1 MKRYLLLVGSLVMF
15 CSMDAWATPSDF
27 IPAPLSHP
35 PFESFYASSGQ
46 EDRPYFNV
54 GSEKSTFQS
63 EDYEEGQKVRDG
75 HNGGQKYEYG
85 RLDEHEYGD
94 GYKDGHRDEN
104 GSGKK
109 DGHGHGHG
117 KGDGY
122 GGGKGDGDGYG
133 GGQGCKKYECTPVPE
148 PATLLLLGA
157 GLAGI
162 GIWKRKA
169 MKRGGLQG

>member
-1 MKRYLLLVGSLVMF
+1 MKRYLLLVGSLVMLWGT
-15 CSMDAWATPSDF
+15 DAWATPSDF
-27 IPAPLSHP
+27 IPAPPSRP
-35 PFESFYASSGQ
+35 PFESSYASSKQ

-54 GSEKSTFQS
+54 GSEKSTFQR

-85 RLDEHEYGD
+85 RLDKHEYGD

-109 DGHGHGHG
+109 DGHG

>member
-1 MKRYLLLVGSLVMF
+1 MKHYLLLVGSLVMLWGA
-15 CSMDAWATPSDF
+15 DAWATPSDF
-27 IPAPLSHP
+27 IPAPPIHP

-46 EDRPYFNV
+46 EGRLFFNV

-63 EDYEEGQKVRDG
+63 EGYEDGQKVRDG
-75 HNGGQKYEYG
+75 HNDGHKYEYG

-94 GYKDGHRDEN
+94 RYKDGQRGEY

-109 DGHGHGHG
+109 DGH
-117 KGDGY
+117 

-133 GGQGCKKYECTPVPE
+133 GGHGCKKYECTPVPE
-148 PATLLLLGA
+148 PASLLLLGA

-169 MKRGGLQG
+169 MKMKEGR

>member
-1 MKRYLLLVGSLVMF
+1 VML
-15 CSMDAWATPSDF
+15 CSTDAWATPSDF
-27 IPAPLSHP
+27 IPAPPSWS

-46 EDRPYFNV
+46 GDRPYFNV

-75 HNGGQKYEYG
+75 HNDGQKYEYG

-94 GYKDGHRDEN
+94 GYKDGHGN
-104 GSGKK
+104 G
-109 DGHGHGHG
+109 HE

-133 GGQGCKKYECTPVPE
+133 GGHGCKKYECTPVPE

-169 MKRGGLQG
+169 MKIGKGV